1 MVTGPGRFKSF
12 LGEGGESRH
21 RKVGNCT
28 PGSQSGCLN
37 RKVKCY
43 ILNQMRK
50 EVVMAGAQR

>member
-12 LGEGGESRH
+12 LGKGGESRH

-50 EVVMAGAQR
+50 GVVMAGAQK